1 VVDGEKVTPF
11 IKLLSQSYVNP
22 PVAMQTVVSPKQIV
36 IEPKKYAGMCMTI
49 AKKLISNEESL
60 LLYTPITQK
69 YYIRNNNLGIFMV
82 IDNGVL
88 SITNHSY
95 SYEIK
100 LTGKSERILII
111 QFEKELELRADNMD
125 IQILNQIKD
134 SLINAYNQIN
144 NY

>member
-1 VVDGEKVTPF
+1 
-11 IKLLSQSYVNP
+11 
-22 PVAMQTVVSPKQIV
+22 MSPLKRTYFKTRILIRNLFYPKN
-36 IEPKKYAGMCMTI
+36 IEIEQKKYAGMCITI

-100 LTGKSERILII
+100 LAGKNERILII

-134 SLINAYNQIN
+134 SLINAYDQIN

>member
-1 VVDGEKVTPF
+1 VVLIIND
-11 IKLLSQSYVNP
+11 
-22 PVAMQTVVSPKQIV
+22 MSPLKRTYFKTRILIRNLFYPKN
-36 IEPKKYAGMCMTI
+36 IEIEQKKYAGMCITI

-100 LTGKSERILII
+100 LTGKNERILII

-125 IQILNQIKD
+125 IEILNQIKD
-134 SLINAYNQIN
+134 SLINAYEQIN
-144 NY
+144 NN